1 MHRAR
6 SALSPGATG
15 PPTVSLVDAAGSRSI
30 AAALCAHCG
39 TQLGAGSVDGF
50 CCRGCERVYG
60 VLRAGG
66 LQRYYDLRGER
77 GEPAL
82 DTGERDHAW
91 IEPLAARLEHE
102 SGLARVAVDVAGV
115 HCAACVWL
123 IGELFA
129 RQPHGKACLVN
140 ASRGRIDLTVA
151 KGFDLRRFAGEIEA
165 VGYALGPALKERSR
179 RADELTLRMG
189 ISVALAMNTMVLSLA
204 IYLGLSEG
212 PLHELARQLGF
223 ALSAGTVLVG
233 GSFFVRSAWQSLRR
247 GLLHLDLPI
256 ALGVVLAF
264 TGSAWSFF
272 ARSGAEYFDTL
283 AIFIALMLVGRWL
296 QERVVA
302 KNRARLLASDGVEGL
317 WTRRLTDGA
326 PVLTRAVELR
336 EGDTLVLAP
345 GDLVPVDATLEEP
358 TRLRLDWING
368 ESDPRAFE
376 AGSLAPAGAF
386 SAGTSAVRATCATDF
401 AGSAL
406 VELLATPRPK
416 DEGAAAR
423 SWDRVARGY
432 VLGVLAAA
440 AGAFALWA
448 SIADVQRALA
458 VTTAVLVVTCPCAF
472 GIAVPL
478 ARDLVQSALRRAGL
492 FVRSATLLDRAVA
505 VRRVVFDKTGTLTT
519 GRPSIADRAPLE
531 ALDASERA
539 VLAAMAARST
549 HPKSAA
555 VAEAL
560 GAVPAL
566 EGNPVVHEEAGKGLT
581 LAHGGSLYRLGR
593 PDWAAPGA
601 AVDPRADL
609 VFAKD
614 GRVASALATR
624 ESPRADAR
632 EELARLAGAGYETF
646 VLSGDAPSKVRALAA
661 ALGVPEERAIG
672 GASPREKAAW
682 IAANDGAQS
691 LFVGDGINDSLA
703 ADAALVA
710 GTPAVDRPFLP
721 SKSDFYFVTPG
732 LAPIRR
738 LLESARR
745 LRAVVRADL
754 AFAVAYNAVAVAL
767 AYAGLVEPWVAAVLM
782 PVSSLA
788 TLAFTAFALGRSAPW
803 TS

>member
-1 MHRAR
+1 M
-6 SALSPGATG
+6 LT
-15 PPTVSLVDAAGSRSI
+15 
-30 AAALCAHCG
+30 
-39 TQLGAGSVDGF
+39 
-50 CCRGCERVYG
+50 
-60 VLRAGG
+60 AGG
-66 LQRYYDLRGER
+66 LERYYELRGAK

-82 DTGERDHAW
+82 SGAAERDHAW
-91 IEPLAARLEHE
+91 LEPLAARVEGQGE
-102 SGLARVAVDVAGV
+102 GLTRLVVDVAGV

-129 RQPHGKACLVN
+129 RQPHGKACVVN
-140 ASRGRIDLTVA
+140 ASRGRIELTVER
-151 KGFDLRRFAGEIEA
+151 GFDLPSWVSAVES

-212 PLHELARQLGF
+212 PLHTLARQLGF
-223 ALSAGTVLVG
+223 ALGAASVLVG

-264 TGSAWSFF
+264 AGSAWSFF
-272 ARSGAEYFDTL
+272 AGGGAEYFDTL
-283 AIFIALMLVGRWL
+283 AIFVALMLVGRWL

-302 KNRARLLASDGVEGL
+302 KNRALLLASDGVEGL
-317 WTRRLTDGA
+317 WTRRLEGGA

-345 GDLVPVDATLEEP
+345 GDLVPVEATLDEP
-358 TRLRLDWING
+358 ARLRLDWISG
-368 ESDPRAFE
+368 ESE
-376 AGSLAPAGAF
+376 ARPFDAGAIAPAGAF
-386 SAGTSAVRATCATDF
+386 SAEAHAVRARCATDF

-406 VELLATPRPK
+406 IELLGAPSAK
-416 DEGAAAR
+416 DEGDAGRFWDGLAR
-423 SWDRVARGY
+423 WY
-432 VLGVLAAA
+432 VTGVLAAA
-440 AGAFALWA
+440 AGAFALWM
-448 SIADVQRALA
+448 ILEGDPRRALA

-492 FVRSATLLDRAVA
+492 FVRSATLLERAPT
-505 VRRVVFDKTGTLTT
+505 VRSVVFDKTGTLTT
-519 GRPSIADRAPLE
+519 GAPAIADRSPLD
-531 ALDASERA
+531 ALDPEARA
-539 VLAAMAARST
+539 LLAAMASRST

-555 VAEAL
+555 VLEVLGSVAL
-560 GAVPAL
+560 DPSL
-566 EGNPVVHEEAGKGLT
+566 VVHEEAGKGLS
-581 LAHGGSLYRLGR
+581 LSHAGHLYRLGR
-593 PDWAAPGA
+593 PDWAAPSD
-601 AVDPRADL
+601 AVVAEVDL
-609 VFAKD
+609 VFARD
-614 GRVASALATR
+614 GRVLAPLATR
-624 ESPRADAR
+624 EELRADAR
-632 EELARLAGAGYETF
+632 EELAALEASGVATWI
-646 VLSGDAPSKVRALAA
+646 LSGDAPAKVEALAREV
-661 ALGVPEERAIG
+661 GVPVERAIG

-682 IAANDGAQS
+682 IAAHDGHHT

-738 LLESARR
+738 LLEASRK

-754 AFAVAYNAVAVAL
+754 AFALAYNAGAVAL
-767 AYAGLVEPWVAAVLM
+767 AYAGLVAPWVAAVLM
-782 PVSSLA
+782 PISSLA
-788 TLAFTAFALGRSAPW
+788 TLAFTASVLGRSAPW
-803 TS
+803 KS